1 MRELLATLQQWFS
14 QVVFWVIVAPWES
27 ALRVRCGKHVKVL
40 PAGIHWRIP
49 LFDAVYRQSVRMRMG
64 HISTQ
69 TLSTK
74 DGRTLIVG
82 SVLGYEVIDI
92 ERLYERL
99 HHAEDTLT
107 SLAAAAIAGHVQ
119 RCDHETLCPRR
130 LAEVVSAEL
139 TTAFDCYGLGEVS
152 VRITDF
158 AFIRAYRIVQ
168 DYRCTTHSDF
178 LDTMKQAG
186 A

>member
-14 QVVFWVIVAPWES
+14 QIVFWVIVAPWES
-27 ALRVRCGKHVKVL
+27 ALRVRFGKRLKVL
-40 PAGIHWRIP
+40 PAGIHFRIP
-49 LFDAVYRQSVRMRMG
+49 FFDAVYRQSVRMRMCN
-64 HISTQ
+64 ISTQ

-74 DGRTLIVG
+74 DGHTVIVG
-82 SVLGYEVIDI
+82 AVLGYGVLDI
-92 ERLYERL
+92 ERLYDRL
-99 HHAEDTLT
+99 HHAEDTLM
-107 SLAAAAIAGHVQ
+107 SLAAAAIAGHIQ
-119 RCDHETLCPRR
+119 RCDRATLCPRL
-130 LAEVVSAEL
+130 LAEAVSSEL
-139 TTAFDCYGLGEVS
+139 AAAFGQYGLGEVS

-168 DYRCTTHSDF
+168 DHRWTTHSDF